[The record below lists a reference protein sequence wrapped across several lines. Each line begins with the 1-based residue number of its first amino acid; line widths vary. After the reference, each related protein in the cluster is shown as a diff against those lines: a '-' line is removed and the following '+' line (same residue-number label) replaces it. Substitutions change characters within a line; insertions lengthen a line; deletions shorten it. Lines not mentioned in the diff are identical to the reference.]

1 MAFFIDKF
9 KSHPALQA
17 QKAAAMG
24 VQQQQQDAYQGYG
37 AYQQEEGF
45 GFQGYSDGNFDDARS
60 ERSTYSGRVTTFRK
74 GTQMGP

>member
-24 VQQQQQDAYQGYG
+24 VQDAYQGYA
-37 AYQQEEGF
+37 AYQQDEGF